1 MKNFTLSLLFLLI
14 VGNSMAQKNSTLN
27 WIFQND
33 TSHFQTKNQKFKL
46 RFGGRIFA
54 DAAYYFED
62 RTELESGGE
71 IRDLRLRFDLAYAK
85 KWSASINVDFSE
97 MEIDMKDAYVKYS
110 IDSNRFLRTGY
121 FLEPFGIEQ
130 TESTNS
136 TMFMHVASTV
146 EAFRPGRNIGVEY
159 NCWNQSYNLG
169 LGIFGDIEIEEEKGR
184 SYYYYG
190 YYPYHSHDEKKISF
204 NGYGVSSRFSITPIQ
219 NNWNILHLGVSGNYW
234 IVDKED
240 KKLSYQSR
248 AATHVE
254 NERFLNV
261 VIDNAKS
268 QLMYGLE
275 VIYASQ
281 NCSFQSEFI
290 KTRVNR
296 DSEFN
301 DYIAEGWYAQ
311 FGWMIKGGNYKYNNQ
326 TARLSQPNK
335 GAIEITFRYNETD
348 LFDTY
353 NYYLKGMGGRQRDYT
368 VGCNWYITQN
378 MMAKLNYTNVDLDK
392 YAINGEENFNMI
404 QTRLQ
409 FSF

>member
-62 RTELESGGE
+62 KTELESGGE

-97 MEIDMKDAYVKYS
+97 MEVNMKDTYVKYS
-110 IDSNRFLRTGY
+110 IDSNSFLRAGY

-130 TESTNS
+130 TESTNL

-159 NCWNQSYNLG
+159 NWWNKSYNLG
-169 LGIFGDIEIEEEKGR
+169 LGIFGDFEKKEEKGS

-190 YYPYHSHDEKKISF
+190 YNPYHSQYEKSLSF
-204 NGYGVSSRFSITPIQ
+204 IGYGVSSRLSIVPVQT
-219 NNWNILHLGVSGNYW
+219 NWNILHLGVSGNYW
-234 IVDKED
+234 IVDNED
-240 KKLSYQSR
+240 KTVKYYSR
-248 AATHVE
+248 AATHIEIEKFIGVK
-254 NERFLNV
+254 
-261 VIDNAKS
+261 IDQAKS

-275 VIYASQ
+275 LIYANQSF
-281 NCSFQSEFI
+281 SFQSEFI

-296 DSEFN
+296 ESEYH

-311 FGWMIKGGNYKYNNQ
+311 FGWMIKGGNYKYNKQ
-326 TARLSQPNK
+326 TARLFQPNK
-335 GAIEITFRYNETD
+335 GAIELTVRYNETD
-348 LFDTY
+348 LYDTS
-353 NYYLKGMGGRQRDYT
+353 NYYFTGMGGRQRDYT

-378 MMAKLNYTNVDLDK
+378 MMAKLNYSNVDLDK